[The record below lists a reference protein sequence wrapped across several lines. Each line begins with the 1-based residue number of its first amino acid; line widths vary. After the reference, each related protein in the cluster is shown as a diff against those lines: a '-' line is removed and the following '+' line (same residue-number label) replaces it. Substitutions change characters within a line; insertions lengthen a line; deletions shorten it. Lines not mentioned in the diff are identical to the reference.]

1 MIKERTMVLANNAV
15 VAICHFISKQLR
27 GSVHTNLGAMN
38 SKDLPPELRDA
49 LAKSEPGATVP
60 PFFSAAALEMIF
72 RYDGAADALTK

>member
-49 LAKSEPGATVP
+49 LAKS
-60 PFFSAAALEMIF
+60 
-72 RYDGAADALTK
+72 